1 MRRALDPRIS
11 NVAIDA
17 NSLDRP
23 DPARAAAV
31 DRLLGLYEAEK
42 VRLIV
47 PKGVRIEFQH
57 GRTPGHVKDVGL
69 SQIFTLPVGLNEEE
83 QRKRREVEL
92 ELQGNARPGKH
103 APDADHLF
111 EAAKHCAYFITHD
124 QRILDRAGKLRDVLP
139 PSLTV
144 LTLAEFLQI
153 FDDFEAGRRL

>member
-17 NSLDRP
+17 NSVDRP

-57 GRTPGHVKDVGL
+57 GRTPDG
-69 SQIFTLPVGLNEEE
+69 SCE
-83 QRKRREVEL
+83 
-92 ELQGNARPGKH
+92 
-103 APDADHLF
+103 
-111 EAAKHCAYFITHD
+111 
-124 QRILDRAGKLRDVLP
+124 
-139 PSLTV
+139 
-144 LTLAEFLQI
+144 
-153 FDDFEAGRRL
+153 GRRPVTDFHVTSWPECGGATQAP